1 MPLRRRHHATRYQ
14 CSPPPTRPIGST
26 DRDDGRPLRSSYSI
40 VTTDRLHSASSASR
54 STSTGPAADVDGSTR
69 HTRPAMARVAARSCG
84 AITVTS
90 LCSADRAAAANG
102 VPAIALRA
110 TAVAIASRGVMFSG
124 GSVYARSSTYPPRRP
139 GSA

>member
-1 MPLRRRHHATRYQ
+1 M
-14 CSPPPTRPIGST
+14 
-26 DRDDGRPLRSSYSI
+26 
-40 VTTDRLHSASSASR
+40 VTTDRLHNASSASR
-54 STSTGPAADVDGSTR
+54 STSTGPAATGADGSTR
-69 HTRPAMARVAARSCG
+69 QTRPAMARVASRSRG

-102 VPAIALRA
+102 VPAIALNA

-124 GSVYARSSTYPPRRP
+124 GNVYARSSTYPPRRP